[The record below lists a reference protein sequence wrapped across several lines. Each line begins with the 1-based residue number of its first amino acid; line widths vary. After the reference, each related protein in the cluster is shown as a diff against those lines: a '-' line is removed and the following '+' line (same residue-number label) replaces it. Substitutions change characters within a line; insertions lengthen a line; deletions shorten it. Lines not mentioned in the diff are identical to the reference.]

1 MSSIF
6 FKKNKK
12 SWRHGKGINHAAS
25 RKRGRKKHQFFC
37 PRLTAFSPRRCGGF
51 ASVLPSSALLL
62 SDARGCWFTFISR
75 TTGLRA
81 AGVMRWGLTRLS
93 WVSPSLSGCLTLALC
108 VLIIPHFWRFVKTF
122 FNFFA
127 ASCCPLSSGY
137 WVSRLRS
144 LVHTCIPRN
153 RTPRGRGYWE
163 GLTDSHGSHLH
174 SVSAERGRPLGFA
187 LPLFL

>member
-81 AGVMRWGLTRLS
+81 AGVLGSGLTRLS
-93 WVSPSLSGCLTLALC
+93 WASQSLSGCHSLALC

-122 FNFFA
+122 FNFF
-127 ASCCPLSSGY
+127 
-137 WVSRLRS
+137 WVSPLAYASAAFGNLRRPVTSRLSARS
-144 LVHTCIPRN
+144 R
-153 RTPRGRGYWE
+153 RGA
-163 GLTDSHGSHLH
+163 LSP
-174 SVSAERGRPLGFA
+174 SVIIV
-187 LPLFL
+187 